1 MNAINGFDIK
11 FDFGKLIKVADLIY
25 YDGPLLSHYISQKGE
40 NYLFYWVDV
49 DSECNRWIVV
59 RTDIYSIQQYIEKKI
74 TLRTIIMHP
83 NDGFVYVA
91 DVDDAVNYRSVKL
104 ISADNLPEDYTPT
117 EDSYYTFEIEDD
129 IDLAAISQK
138 YSSGILEVH
147 ISGKDV
153 KYGSIPLNKFAPIM
167 PKIEEIRKSMSSK
180 FIKRV
185 KRGNAQ
191 LDKGAKQNMD
201 RELRLDTQY
210 EYMYSLAGSV
220 RIILKPINRQTSFET
235 TYSDDFAKDLI
246 GLFKSGY
253 DKESIMEF
261 SGRYDKNILKKYNDF
276 VSFLNHSDLA
286 LGVKWCN
293 FNSNTSFRQDITVDD
308 TKKILSNL
316 SDFEFDDKEEIKL
329 CGKFYSL
336 NIKSGSYAFESSE
349 GDDFKSIGYLDE
361 DRRQMAFG
369 ISFNKTYQVVI
380 ERKTTEPVG
389 GKEKIKDTLISFV
402 ECGGD

>member
-147 ISGKDV
+147 VSGKDV

-191 LDKGAKQNMD
+191 LDRGAKQNME

-220 RIILKPINRQTSFET
+220 RIILKPINRQTSFGT
-235 TYSDDFAKDLI
+235 TYSDDFAQDLI
-246 GLFKSGY
+246 GLFQSGY

-349 GDDFKSIGYLDE
+349 GDDLKSIGYLDE

-369 ISFNKTYQVVI
+369 ISFNKTYLVVI

-402 ECGGD
+402 ECEGN